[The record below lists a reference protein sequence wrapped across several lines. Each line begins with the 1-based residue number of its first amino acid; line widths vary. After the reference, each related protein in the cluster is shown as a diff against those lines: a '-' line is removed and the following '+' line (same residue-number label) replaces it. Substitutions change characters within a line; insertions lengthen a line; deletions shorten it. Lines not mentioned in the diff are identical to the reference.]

1 MDDDSRALTPA
12 ERALAA
18 GMFGAAIDL
27 DPVRI
32 RRRRWWP
39 LQPRNVTMAPM
50 GHIHFHPESAAY
62 CACFGAAALSGQ
74 ALFLHEMT
82 HVWQSQLHGRWF
94 LPLMRHPFCR
104 YAYAFEAGRAFERY
118 GIEQQAEIVADVHLL
133 RNGVALSGKPPLDTL
148 EAILPFQPLPFV
160 LSRG

>member
-1 MDDDSRALTPA
+1 MDNDSRALTPA

-18 GMFGAAIDL
+18 GMFGTAIDL
-27 DPVRI
+27 DAVRI

-39 LQPRNVTMAPM
+39 LQPRNITMAPM
-50 GHIHFHPESAAY
+50 GHIHFHPASDAY
-62 CACFGAAALSGQ
+62 CACFGAASLSGQ

-82 HVWQSQLHGRWF
+82 HVWQSQHYGRWY

-133 RNGVALSGKPPLDTL
+133 RNGIARPGRPALGML
-148 EAILPFQPLPFV
+148 EGILPFGGGIRSP
-160 LSRG
+160 